1 MLIEIFSVRSLFS
14 RGLDG
19 GGFLDGGGRTRRW
32 NEEVF
37 WSTGNVLVLVLGAG
51 YPGVS
56 PLTSCILMI
65 CVYLGV
71 LSFS

>member
-1 MLIEIFSVRSLFS
+1 MLIEIYSVRFLFS

-19 GGFLDGGGRTRRW
+19 GFLDGRGRTRRW

-56 PLTSCILMI
+56 PLTSCMLMI

>member
-1 MLIEIFSVRSLFS
+1 MLIEIFSVRFLFS
-14 RGLDG
+14 RGSD
-19 GGFLDGGGRTRRW
+19 GGFLDGGGKTRRW

-37 WSTGNVLVLVLGAG
+37 WNTGNVLVLVLGAG